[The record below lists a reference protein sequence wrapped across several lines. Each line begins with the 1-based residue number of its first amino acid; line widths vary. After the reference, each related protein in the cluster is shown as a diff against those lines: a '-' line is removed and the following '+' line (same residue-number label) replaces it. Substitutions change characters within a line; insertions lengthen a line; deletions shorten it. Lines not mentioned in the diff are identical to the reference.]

1 MSDSVHPLEDL
12 ALLTLVVAHGTDAE
26 LDARETRALVH
37 QLALMEPRLGH
48 GEGAF
53 DLGEWVHR
61 AVEAYGALSVVE
73 LDDVVARLGDA
84 LDGTE
89 RTRALEA
96 LIRVAQADGV
106 FHTMER
112 TFLRHVAQVWG
123 VTKAGEG

>member
-12 ALLTLVVAHGTDAE
+12 ALLALVVAHGTDAE

-37 QLALMEPRLGH
+37 QLALMEPLLRH

-53 DLGEWVHR
+53 DLSELVHR

-73 LDDVVARLGDA
+73 LDDVVARLGNA
-84 LDGTE
+84 LDEAG

-96 LIRVAQADGV
+96 LVRVAQADGV
-106 FHTMER
+106 FHTMEK
-112 TFLRHVAQVWG
+112 TFLRHIAQVWG
-123 VTKAGEG
+123 ESREGEE

>member
-1 MSDSVHPLEDL
+1 MSEPVHSLEDL

-53 DLGEWVHR
+53 DLSEWVHR

-84 LDGTE
+84 LDDAG

-96 LIRVAQADGV
+96 LVRVAQADGV

-112 TFLRHVAQVWG
+112 AFLRHVAQVWG
-123 VTKAGEG
+123 VTEEGEG